1 MVRGAAPAWWVPSS
15 SRRADARYGRGVTVD
30 PLPILRACAREVGDA
45 VAGTRH
51 RGFSGERESQYVI
64 DVVAD
69 DVATR
74 ILRGAGFRV
83 ISEESGVTGD
93 GAYTV
98 VVDPI
103 DGSTNAD
110 RGIPFFSTSLAVMRG
125 EELVAG
131 LVMNHATGTCY
142 EAQRGAGAT
151 RDGVTIRATTVTSV
165 DHAVIAFSGL
175 PSVHGGWAQFRA
187 LGAASLE
194 ACLVAE
200 GSLDAFSVTR
210 HTRLH
215 PWDYLAGLLIAR
227 EAGGAD
233 ADYDGGDLVTS
244 SMAPRR
250 PVLAATAALRDAL
263 VRAGL
268 P

>member
-1 MVRGAAPAWWVPSS
+1 M
-15 SRRADARYGRGVTVD
+15 RRTRYGGDVTSD
-30 PLPILRACAREVGDA
+30 PLPILRECARAVGDA
-45 VAGTRH
+45 VAGSRH
-51 RGFSGERESQYVI
+51 QGLSGQRESQYVL
-64 DVVAD
+64 DVIAD
-69 DVATR
+69 DVATH

-83 ISEESGVTGD
+83 ISEESGSTGE
-93 GAYTV
+93 GAYAV

-110 RGIPFFSTSLAVMRG
+110 RGIPFFATSLAVMRG
-125 EELVAG
+125 DELVAG
-131 LVMNHATGTCY
+131 LVMNHATGVCY

-151 RDGVTIRATTVTSV
+151 RDGVAIRSSSVTSI
-165 DHAVIAFSGL
+165 DGAVIAFSGL
-175 PSVHGGWAQFRA
+175 PSSHGGWAQFRA

-194 ACLVAE
+194 VCLVAD

-227 EAGGAD
+227 ESGAAD
-233 ADYDGGDLVTS
+233 ADYDGGDLVTA
-244 SMAPRR
+244 SMESRR
-250 PVLAATAALRDAL
+250 PVFAGTASLRDAL
-263 VRAGL
+263 VTVGL

>member
-1 MVRGAAPAWWVPSS
+1 MAPGTV
-15 SRRADARYGRGVTVD
+15 GGVTVD

-45 VAGTRH
+45 VAGSRR
-51 RGFSGERESQYVI
+51 RGFSGGRESQYVI

-74 ILRGAGFRV
+74 ILHGAGFRV
-83 ISEESGVTGD
+83 ISEESGVTGE
-93 GAYTV
+93 GAYSV

-110 RGIPFFSTSLAVMRG
+110 RGIPFFATSLAVMRG

-131 LVMNHATGTCY
+131 LVMNHASGTCY
-142 EAQRGAGAT
+142 EAQRGAGAV
-151 RDGVTIRATTVTSV
+151 RDGVPIRTSAVTSV
-165 DHAVIAFSGL
+165 DRAVIAFSGL
-175 PSVHGGWAQFRA
+175 PSRHGGWAQFRA

-194 ACLVAE
+194 ACLVAD

-227 EAGGAD
+227 EAGAVD
-233 ADYDGGDLVTS
+233 ADYDGGDLVTT

-263 VRAGL
+263 VSAGL